1 MSDGFLSQEEID
13 LLLNGGGSPLED
25 KNEDVLS
32 EVERDLLGEVG
43 NISMGSAS
51 TALSTIVSQQV
62 NITTPVVSLTTLSDL
77 KKEFEVPNIA
87 VDVKYTSGIEGQN
100 LLIVKTMDAGIIANL
115 MMGGD
120 GKIEN
125 ANLSEI
131 EISAVSEAMNQMI
144 GSAATSMATMF
155 GRQVNISPP
164 NCKVWDDTTTQL
176 ADDITD
182 DEHVV
187 LISFRLTI
195 GSLIDSN
202 LMQILPLTTAKKI
215 VSIMMGD
222 KDEPIA
228 PAVTVKPQQP
238 KPQQEKEQRKQ
249 PQQQRQQPPQ
259 QQQYFEEE
267 PVYEPQGPRVDIN
280 KADFK
285 PLQEST
291 VHSAPRNI
299 DLILDVPLEI
309 SVVLGRT
316 KKSIKE
322 ILNLGTGSL
331 IELEKLAEEPVEIM
345 VNGKKVA
352 YGEVVVVDENFGVRI
367 TSIVSSNERVRSLV
381 Q

>member
-1 MSDGFLSQEEID
+1 
-13 LLLNGGGSPLED
+13 
-25 KNEDVLS
+25 
-32 EVERDLLGEVG
+32 
-43 NISMGSAS
+43 
-51 TALSTIVSQQV
+51 
-62 NITTPVVSLTTLSDL
+62 
-77 KKEFEVPNIA
+77 
-87 VDVKYTSGIEGQN
+87 
-100 LLIVKTMDAGIIANL
+100 
-115 MMGGD
+115 
-120 GKIEN
+120 
-125 ANLSEI
+125 
-131 EISAVSEAMNQMI
+131 MI